1 MNIQP
6 WQWLIFGL
14 VLMILEIFVPTF
26 FLLWFGLSAVIISLF
41 AWMIGM
47 SLTVS
52 VIAWLI
58 LSVIICILWFKF
70 IQPHIKNRTTAGL
83 GGSVIIGEIGM
94 LTHAPTPDRL
104 GKVRFSVPKVG
115 SDEWA
120 CRAVDGEMLNA
131 GDRVIVTAVLGNE
144 LVVKRK

>member
-41 AWMIGM
+41 AWIIGM
-47 SLTVS
+47 SLTIS

-83 GGSVIIGEIGM
+83 GGSVIIGEIGI
-94 LTHAPTPDRL
+94 LTHVPTPDRL
-104 GKVRFSVPKVG
+104 GKVRFSVPMVG

-120 CRAVDGEMLNA
+120 CRAVDGETLNA